1 MCAFGVCVVLWSFWL
16 KLYCCF
22 GGASFGLLAM
32 ARTLISSAIVGLLE
46 GALARIGAIDVDADG
61 STILTIHIGRIV
73 ISCLLINV
81 ARETSSENVP
91 LEALPLDL
99 TEPAATEG
107 SLDATS
113 GSASTGPAASRAA
126 VIGRPHGSS
135 VEYTPPGRRVLRP
148 GR

>member
-1 MCAFGVCVVLWSFWL
+1 
-16 KLYCCF
+16 
-22 GGASFGLLAM
+22 M

-46 GALARIGAIDVDADG
+46 GALARIGAIDVDANG

-73 ISCLLINV
+73 ISCLIINV
-81 ARETSSENVP
+81 ARETSSESVP
-91 LEALPLDL
+91 LEALPLDI
-99 TEPAATEG
+99 TEPTATEG

-126 VIGRPHGSS
+126 VIGRPHGIA
-135 VEYTPPGRRVLRP
+135 VEYVPPGRRVLRP